1 MNNNDK
7 NNTEKVVGPKDA
19 MKNRLPISEM
29 KSPIEKFC
37 EEQKEMYIALNN
49 NTDFPEL
56 EVADYRYVEGKH
68 LLVLTPAS
76 IFLNKFENGTKFT
89 GFIFDKQGRGLKMTK
104 RVYGKFMCEML
115 SVDDEILKEL
125 AKTDM
130 LVKKMLTHGAK
141 FVALKPQSLKVYFGG
156 NEIFDLDQNM
166 VPSFAKF
173 APNGKER
180 FENSHHVL
188 MEYGDKEVIFNTL
201 IENDTYY
208 TLTKTNS
215 NKMKHIRE
223 GKECKFYD
231 GRDNHFTSVMTILDE
246 SKVEEIFNKLKATN
260 HSYFKTMEGLTALSY
275 INKK

>member
-1 MNNNDK
+1 MNNREQDK
-7 NNTEKVVGPKDA
+7 GLRTGGPKDV

-29 KSPIEKFC
+29 RLPIENFC
-37 EEQKEMYIALNN
+37 KEQKEMYIALNN

-56 EVADYRYVEGKH
+56 EVAEYRYAEGEH
-68 LLVLTPAS
+68 LLILTPAS
-76 IFLNKFENGTKFT
+76 MFLNKLENGSKFT

-104 RVYGKFMCEML
+104 RVYGKFVCEIL
-115 SVDDEILKEL
+115 SVDTTVLKEL
-125 AKTDM
+125 AQSDD

-141 FVALKPQSLKVYFGG
+141 FIKLKAESLKVYFSG
-156 NEIFDLDQNM
+156 NEIFDLDENM
-166 VPSFAKF
+166 EPKFAKY

-180 FENSHHVL
+180 FENSRHVL
-188 MEYGDKEVIFNTL
+188 MQYGEKEVIFNTL

-215 NKMKHIRE
+215 NKMKHIKE

-231 GRDNHFTSVMTILDE
+231 GRDNHFTATINILDD

-260 HSYFKTMEGLTALSY
+260 HAYFKTMEGLTALSY
-275 INKK
+275 IKIK